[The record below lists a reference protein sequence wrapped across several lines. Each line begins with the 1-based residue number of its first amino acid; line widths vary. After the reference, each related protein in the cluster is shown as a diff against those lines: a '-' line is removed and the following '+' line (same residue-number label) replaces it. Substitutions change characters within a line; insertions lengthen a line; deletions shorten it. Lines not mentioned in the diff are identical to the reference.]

1 MRTSEGENLKR
12 GQREGRGG
20 ERGRDRVERPRQ
32 GREATGRRREGHR
45 EAPAD
50 GVVQRASG
58 IRERADCAVERR
70 RVGSDARVA
79 AGLTPNE
86 IAGRG
91 DVPAA
96 IDKGCAINGA
106 SLRDQGL
113 PARQRQRRRRQQRR

>member
-58 IRERADCAVERR
+58 L
-70 RVGSDARVA
+70 RVA
-79 AGLTPNE
+79 YENE
-86 IAGRG
+86 PIVQLSVAE
-91 DVPAA
+91 
-96 IDKGCAINGA
+96 
-106 SLRDQGL
+106 
-113 PARQRQRRRRQQRR
+113 